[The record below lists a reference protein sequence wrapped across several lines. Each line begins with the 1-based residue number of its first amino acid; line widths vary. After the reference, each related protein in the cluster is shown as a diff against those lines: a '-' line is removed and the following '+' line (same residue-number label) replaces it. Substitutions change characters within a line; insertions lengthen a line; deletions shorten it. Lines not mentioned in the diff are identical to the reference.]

1 MTAIA
6 ATGRRITK
14 GSGGEFLG
22 PQRIQLAVTATKF
35 VKPGGLAMLVAA
47 GTCEPGAAGT
57 GNVCLG
63 ICDDGADNTN
73 SLSPAPIALIRTGNF
88 SFLQTGTTIT
98 ASHIGTTVYMA
109 DDQTVT
115 LTATGNSPA
124 GTCIGLDDDG
134 TSPIVAVSPLLPIVA
149 NGFALQSRSIKLTP
163 ASFVAGQGTGADT
176 NGTVRRY
183 NLGAVLPA
191 GATLVRHLIRR
202 VTATNAVT
210 SLSAAIGVL
219 TPVDDFDVLVT
230 ANDMQGVAGYY
241 QGTAGDG
248 LDVTGNTD
256 AIQAVYGGAQLTVS
270 VTPDAGEKVSAV
282 TVGEWH
288 ATVWFLDG
296 TGI

>member
-14 GSGGEFLG
+14 PIGEGLG
-22 PQRIQLAVTATKF
+22 PIRIQLAVTATKF
-35 VKPGGLAMLVAA
+35 VKPGGIAMLVAA
-47 GTCEPGAAGT
+47 GTCEPGASGT

-63 ICDDGADNTN
+63 VCDNGADNTN
-73 SLSPAPIALIRTGNF
+73 SLSPAPVALIRTGNF

-98 ASHIGTTVYMA
+98 AANIGTTVYMA

-115 LTATGNSPA
+115 LSATGNSPA
-124 GTCIGLDDDG
+124 GTCIGIDDDG
-134 TSPIVAVSPLLPIVA
+134 TSVIVAVSPLLPIVG
-149 NGFALQSRSIKLTP
+149 NGFAIQSRTLKLTA

-191 GATLVRHLIRR
+191 GAIVVDHMLRG

-210 SLSAAIGVL
+210 SLSAAVGCI
-219 TPVDDFDVLVT
+219 TPVDDFDTLVT
-230 ANDMQGVAGYY
+230 ADDMQAAASYRAGTL
-241 QGTAGDG
+241 GDAPDSSTLAGQQ
-248 LDVTGNTD
+248 T
-256 AIQAVYGGAQLTVS
+256 YGGAQLTVS
-270 VTPDAGEKVSAV
+270 VTPNAGEKVSAV
-282 TVGEWH
+282 TVGEYH
-288 ATVWFLDG
+288 VVVFYRDA